1 MGDGVVLELETG
13 IGGGVNDDVVSW
25 CRIWM
30 GSEVGVG
37 RSG

>member
-1 MGDGVVLELETG
+1 VGDGVVLELETG
-13 IGGGVNDDVVSW
+13 IGGGVNDVVSW